1 MSRSIAGNTGIAMT
15 ESAGCDSPLAHSCVH
30 VARSARESRD
40 SRQSSRVRPSSS
52 SDSESESS
60 LRASESIASFVASS
74 TSDPFSDGSPT
85 LIPVPM
91 MYARLASAVMASSA
105 SLLRVA
111 VASWSET
118 VIPGSS
124 PSAAIRSSLSSR
136 RPIVPMAPPKEPSD
150 SLGSESS
157 TLRPRSKMR
166 SRLSAAVQSARR
178 SAASRHAASPA
189 LANFAADSA
198 AAPVSSS
205 SPVIPDGSVVR
216 MSLAQPSAR
225 NDPRSAATV
234 DDDGPGPG
242 EEDPSSPP
250 AYPTFGADESKPSS
264 TCSAYTSSAGPRPRS
279 SLRRPLASAAAVA
292 GSAAVA
298 SSNPRS
304 SFRTLSRVGSI

>member
-1 MSRSIAGNTGIAMT
+1 
-15 ESAGCDSPLAHSCVH
+15 
-30 VARSARESRD
+30 
-40 SRQSSRVRPSSS
+40 
-52 SDSESESS
+52 
-60 LRASESIASFVASS
+60 
-74 TSDPFSDGSPT
+74 
-85 LIPVPM
+85 M
-91 MYARLASAVMASSA
+91 MYARLASAVMASLA
-105 SLLRVA
+105 SLLREP
-111 VASWSET
+111 VASSSET
-118 VIPGSS
+118 VTPGSS

-157 TLRPRSKMR
+157 TPTPRSKMR
-166 SRLSAAVQSARR
+166 SKLSAAVQSARR

-189 LANFAADSA
+189 PANFAADSA

-225 NDPRSAATV
+225 NDPRSAAT
-234 DDDGPGPG
+234 DDGPGPG

-298 SSNPRS
+298 SSNLRS
-304 SFRTLSRVGSI
+304 SSRTLSRVGSI